1 MNIRQNT
8 LLGIFFIS
16 TLMWS
21 ATSSAASLL
30 GIYAG
35 ASIGKAEIANTSPK
49 QDSTANKVYAGYR
62 ILGPIAVE
70 VARVDLGE
78 FGTDPIRIDGI
89 SADAVLYLPAGL
101 VNVFAKAGVFN
112 WNADYNGADP
122 ANSGTD
128 AKYGF
133 GVEYNLLLNVDLR
146 VEWEKYTGVGGT
158 TINEDINMFS
168 LGVNIAF

>member
-16 TLMWS
+16 SLLWS
-21 ATSSAASLL
+21 STSSASSIL

-35 ASIGKAEIANTSPK
+35 ASVGRAEIANTSPK
-49 QDSTANKVYAGYR
+49 LDSTATKVYAGYR
-62 ILGPIAVE
+62 ILGPIAIE

-78 FGTDPIRIDGI
+78 FGATPIKIDGV

-101 VNVFAKAGVFN
+101 INVFAKAGVFN
-112 WNADYNGADP
+112 WNADYNGTTP
-122 ANSGTD
+122 ANNGVD
-128 AKYGF
+128 AKFGF
-133 GVEYNLLLNVDLR
+133 GAEYNLLLNVDLR
-146 VEWEKYTGVGGT
+146 FEWEKYSGVGGAN
-158 TINEDINMFS
+158 INEDISMLS